1 MPDVTLIDPAMM
13 APRRTG
19 GRPPR
24 LLYVVTED
32 WFFLSHRLP
41 MARAAK
47 AAGFEVHVATN
58 VADGAAAIAREGFVL
73 HPVRFARGRL
83 APLATFATIR
93 ELRRL
98 HRELAPD
105 LIHHVA
111 LQATI
116 LGSLATLGLPGAR
129 VNAITGLGYAFI
141 SDSPKA
147 RIVRAVIGTLLR
159 VLLDRARNVALVQ
172 NPDDR
177 ALLLRLGIGAERIV
191 LIPGS
196 GVDVDRLK
204 PTPEPP
210 GAVTLGFV
218 GRLLE
223 DKGIRVLV
231 AAHRLLRAKGL
242 AVDLLI
248 AGTPD
253 PANPASVAQA
263 EAEAWG
269 REPGIAWLGHVDDIA
284 TVWAR
289 AHIAVLPSRREGLP
303 KSLLE
308 AAACGRPMVATDVPG
323 CREIAIPGETGL
335 LVPPDDP
342 PALAAAIETLA
353 QAPELRARFGRA
365 ARRLAE
371 ERFAADAIGRAV
383 AELYVRLAAS
393 SV

>member
-1 MPDVTLIDPAMM
+1 MPDATQPDPAMT
-13 APRRTG
+13 APRRAD

-41 MARAAK
+41 MARAAQ

-83 APLATFATIR
+83 APLATLATIR
-93 ELRRL
+93 ALRRL
-98 HRELAPD
+98 HRDLAPD
-105 LIHHVA
+105 LVHHVA

-116 LGSLATLGLPGAR
+116 LGSLAALGLPGAR
-129 VNAITGLGYAFI
+129 VNAMTGLGYAFI
-141 SDSPKA
+141 SDSTKA
-147 RIVRAVIGTLLR
+147 RVVRAIIGTLLR
-159 VLLDRARNVALVQ
+159 VLLDRARSVALVQ

-177 ALLLRLGIGAERIV
+177 ALLARLGIAAERIV

-204 PTPEPP
+204 PTPEPH
-210 GAVTLGFV
+210 GTVTLGFV
-218 GRLLE
+218 GRLLD

-253 PANPASVAQA
+253 PANPASVKQA

-353 QAPELRARFGRA
+353 QAPDLRARFGRA

-371 ERFAADAIGRAV
+371 ERFAADAIGRAAV
-383 AELYVRLAAS
+383 ELYVVLTAKS
-393 SV
+393 P

>member
-1 MPDVTLIDPAMM
+1 MADATPASTT
-13 APRRTG
+13 ALPRRADG
-19 GRPPR
+19 GPPR
-24 LLYVVTED
+24 LLFVVTED

-41 MARAAK
+41 MARAAQ

-73 HPVRFARGRL
+73 HPGRFARGRL
-83 APLATFATIR
+83 SPLATLATIR
-93 ELRRL
+93 ALRRL
-98 HRELAPD
+98 HREIAPD
-105 LIHHVA
+105 LVHHVA

-116 LGSLATLGLPGAR
+116 LGSLAALGRPVAR

-141 SDSPKA
+141 AESRKA
-147 RIVRAVIGTLLR
+147 RIVRRVIGTLLR
-159 VLLDRARNVALVQ
+159 LLVDRRRSVALVQ

-177 ALLLRLGIGAERIV
+177 TLLQGLGIADDRIV

-196 GVDVDRLK
+196 GVDVDRLQ
-204 PTPEPP
+204 PMPEPA
-210 GAVTLGFV
+210 GTVTLGFV
-218 GRLLE
+218 GRLLD

-231 AAHRLLRAKGL
+231 AAHRLLRHKGL
-242 AVDLLI
+242 ALDLLI

-253 PANPASVAQA
+253 PANPASVTQA
-263 EAEAWG
+263 EAEAFG
-269 REPGIAWLGHVDDIA
+269 REPGITWLGRVDDIA

-323 CREIAIPGETGL
+323 CREVAIPWNTGL
-335 LVPPDDP
+335 LVEPDAP
-342 PALAAAIETLA
+342 GALATAIEMLA
-353 QAPELRARFGRA
+353 ETPDMRARFGQA

-371 ERFAADAIGRAV
+371 ERFADQAIGRAV
-383 AELYVRLAAS
+383 VALYARLLKDAG
-393 SV
+393 